1 MGKAMIASR
10 MAKWCSL
17 VLAFA
22 FASLGATHAWSKP
35 TSSEVAREVDRLLAD
50 EVFKPDTKLAPRIDD
65 AAYLRRVWLDIVG
78 DIPTPEHI
86 TAFVLDPTNDKRER
100 IVEELLGDPQY
111 GQNWARYWR
120 DVILARKIED
130 RAAIVSNALV
140 TNLTDRFN
148 DNESW
153 AKIATAFIT
162 ATGDVR
168 ENGMTAI
175 NLAQDGRTEE
185 TTAEVS
191 RIFLAIQIQCAQCHD
206 HKTDRWKREQFHELA
221 AFFPRVAVRP
231 IQSPV
236 ERSFEVVSDDRPAPG
251 RKLPADL
258 QGRRGQPEH
267 FMPDMKNPAAEGTKM
282 QPKFFLTSAKLP
294 FGSTDA
300 ERRGAVAK
308 WIKATPWFATA
319 FVNRMWCELVG
330 EGFYASIDDIGPD
343 RTPVAPKTVEYL
355 SRAFAQNSYDIKWLF
370 RTICATEAYQRESR
384 PRRGEDGVPFAASV
398 AQPLRSDQLF
408 NAILT
413 ALDLEE
419 PEAVLNRRGRREKG
433 KGAFGPNATARQAFE
448 VAFGYD
454 PSDPREL
461 VNASIPQSLAMMN
474 GVRINTAVRAVRD
487 ESMLG
492 RLLEKTGDDAAVV
505 EDLYLRT
512 ISREPTA
519 KEREVA
525 LKFAKESK
533 NRAAVFEDLLWALVN
548 SSEFGHRR

>member
-1 MGKAMIASR
+1 MIITR
-10 MAKWCSL
+10 TAKWCSL
-17 VLAFA
+17 FLSVALALLA
-22 FASLGATHAWSKP
+22 ATYGWAKP
-35 TSSEVAREVDRLLAD
+35 TSSEAAHEVDRLLAE
-50 EVFKPDTKLAPRIDD
+50 EVFKPDTKLAPPVAD

-86 TAFVLDPTNDKRER
+86 AAFVLDPAKDKREN
-100 IVEELLGDPQY
+100 VVAELLANPRY

-120 DVILARKIED
+120 DVILSRKIED
-130 RAAIVSNALV
+130 RATVVSNSLV
-140 TNLTDRFN
+140 TTLTERFN
-148 DNESW
+148 ENESW

-168 ENGMTAI
+168 ENGATAI
-175 NLAQDGRTEE
+175 ELAQDGRTEE
-185 TTAEVS
+185 ITSEVS

-221 AFFPRVAVRP
+221 AFFPRIAVRP

-267 FMPDMKNPAAEGTKM
+267 YMPDMKNPSADGTKM

-300 ERRGAVAK
+300 ERRSAIAK
-308 WIKATPWFATA
+308 WMTKNPWFATA
-319 FVNRMWCELVG
+319 FVNRMWFELVG
-330 EGFYASIDDIGPD
+330 EGFYAAIDDIGPD

-355 SRAFAQNSYDIKWLF
+355 SRAFAENGYDIKWLF

-419 PEAVLNRRGRREKG
+419 PEAVLNRRGRREQG
-433 KGAFGPNATARQAFE
+433 KGVIGPNATARQAFE

-474 GVRINTAVRAVRD
+474 GVRINTAVRAVRG

-492 RLLEKTGDDAAVV
+492 KLLERMNDNTAVV
-505 EDLYLRT
+505 EELYLRT
-512 ISREPTA
+512 ISREPTG
-519 KEREVA
+519 KEREGA
-525 LKFAKESK
+525 LKFMTDSK

-548 SSEFGHRR
+548 SSEFAHRR